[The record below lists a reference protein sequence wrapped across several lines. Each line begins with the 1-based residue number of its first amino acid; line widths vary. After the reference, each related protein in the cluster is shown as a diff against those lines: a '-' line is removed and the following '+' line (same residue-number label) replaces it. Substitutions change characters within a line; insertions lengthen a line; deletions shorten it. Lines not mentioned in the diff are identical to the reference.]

1 MDLTATTSERRV
13 CASTRRGSTLS
24 GQGVGGVSGL
34 YTARKCVRDSCHI
47 LPLMSRRWR
56 YHRSS
61 WIEREPRPSSECA
74 TLPSCGVQLG
84 CVRGLEAAA
93 SLVRRAKVWVTPPTC
108 ASRCGH
114 VAGTIIY
121 LQYGGNHVPAPRRF
135 DFVVLDAVSG
145 QCGGRGLRVVAASKR
160 RAIACL
166 TPFACYTRC
175 LDVWAPTVVL
185 GSHSNHVRAPSLR
198 LPLVQGVVRH

>member
-1 MDLTATTSERRV
+1 MLHVTRDVETVEVPPQLLDREGTTS
-13 CASTRRGSTLS
+13 
-24 GQGVGGVSGL
+24 
-34 YTARKCVRDSCHI
+34 
-47 LPLMSRRWR
+47 
-56 YHRSS
+56 
-61 WIEREPRPSSECA
+61 
-74 TLPSCGVQLG
+74 QLRMCNSAKLWG
-84 CVRGLEAAA
+84 PACVRGLEAAA
-93 SLVRRAKVWVTPPTC
+93 SLVRRAKVWVTPQTC
-108 ASRCGH
+108 GQRCGH

-145 QCGGRGLRVVAASKR
+145 QWLWWGVAGVAASKR
-160 RAIACL
+160 RAIAWL

-198 LPLVQGVVRH
+198 LSKAWFDIESARGLGV